1 MRVRWSRHRCS
12 LFGSLSQHTEDRC
25 GSCRLSIEWISLLSN
40 LNLVNILIQEE
51 IKENATRR
59 IMSSWD
65 QIPFCPLSQF
75 NYSCLSNLPSQWSG
89 TWWDKFI
96 WNLILC
102 RWKSDAT
109 PPQTNHSCSNCW
121 CLRDLSVSEGQILAD
136 HRQRQHI
143 VPDFC
148 NR

>member
-1 MRVRWSRHRCS
+1 MGVPKSTHRCS
-12 LFGSLSQHTEDRC
+12 LFGALSTQRTDVN
-25 GSCRLSIEWISLLSN
+25 LADFLLIEWISLLSN

-65 QIPFCPLSQF
+65 QIPFCPLSQY

-109 PPQTNHSCSNCW
+109 PPQTNHSCPNCW
-121 CLRDLSVSEGQILAD
+121 SLRDLSVSEGQILAD
-136 HRQRQHI
+136 HWQRQHI